1 MVSCCGGSSKVH
13 AERAVTLLVVGASGA
28 GKSTLLKLLQ
38 RRFEAAAAHKK
49 KKKKAPSKKKGAP
62 APEEAPEAAGA
73 LPATRSTVGVEVE
86 NVSTPCARV
95 MLQEVGGPMTL
106 MWPRFYGPCAAIL
119 YVIDAA
125 DLSRLAAAW
134 VELLMLLDDEKSRGK
149 KVTVVLNKA
158 DAAPDATRTAKRFL
172 RLHALDA
179 DRVSV
184 LEGSLAD
191 ATFVDDVRG
200 VVLAAAAAAP
210 EGAPERR

>member
-38 RRFEAAAAHKK
+38 RRFEAAAAH

-191 ATFVDDVRG
+191 ATFVDDVRS
-200 VVLAAAAAAP
+200 VVLAAAAAP
-210 EGAPERR
+210 EEAPERR

>member
-38 RRFEAAAAHKK
+38 RRFEAAAAH

-134 VELLMLLDDEKSRGK
+134 GELLMLLDDEKSRGK

-191 ATFVDDVRG
+191 ATFVDDVRS
-200 VVLAAAAAAP
+200 VVLAAAAAP
-210 EGAPERR
+210 EEAPERR